1 MAQLQAGYRRKIGD
15 CVRLIDSTS
24 VQLSNLSRNW
34 ATFSTGVCGAKAHII
49 YDPDTDQPLYLMVTA
64 SNVND
69 ITAAKEMP
77 IEAGATYVFD
87 LGYYDYGLGAGRC
100 HAACCTLR

>member
-49 YDPDTDQPLYLMVTA
+49 YDPAANQPLYLMVTP

-69 ITAAKEMP
+69 ITAANEMP
-77 IEAGATYVFD
+77 IEAVAAYVVRPRTSPYR
-87 LGYYDYGLGAGRC
+87 LLAGLSVS
-100 HAACCTLR
+100 ACR